1 MCKTK
6 ISRPR
11 FVRKNESNEYVSSIK
26 TTQTQTIDEAHL
38 GHLHLEH
45 LVPHHEEG
53 GSEAG
58 GEEDAEVHGETEPV
72 LDLERQVLEEQK
84 ENH

>member
-1 MCKTK
+1 M
-6 ISRPR
+6 
-11 FVRKNESNEYVSSIK
+11 
-26 TTQTQTIDEAHL
+26 DEAHL

-72 LDLERQVLEEQK
+72 LDLERQVLK
-84 ENH
+84 EKKQNH

>member
-1 MCKTK
+1 MNMYLL
-6 ISRPR
+6 SRLL
-11 FVRKNESNEYVSSIK
+11 KQS
-26 TTQTQTIDEAHL
+26 QTVDEAHL

-58 GEEDAEVHGETEPV
+58 GEEDAEVHGQAEPV
-72 LDLERQVLEEQK
+72 LDLERQVLKEQK
-84 ENH
+84 EKHFSVEI

>member
-1 MCKTK
+1 M
-6 ISRPR
+6 
-11 FVRKNESNEYVSSIK
+11 
-26 TTQTQTIDEAHL
+26 DEAPL

-58 GEEDAEVHGETEPV
+58 GEEDAEVHG
-72 LDLERQVLEEQK
+72 
-84 ENH
+84 